1 MAIEP
6 KKIPDD
12 LVLFK
17 LPRSHK
23 PGEDR
28 ASKLI
33 ARHQSTVDMITASL
47 LGVNEGTYAST
58 NTAFTDSTE
67 CNVLYIPQSSAIQ
80 PLSPVIIEFQH
91 SVTKSFMCRSVHIVL
106 MSDNDNSE
114 TSKYQ
119 ETEGSSDPTPNL
131 VNPYEEEDKI
141 PSDLSIDHHPH
152 RTCEYNFTFGNSD
165 EKEEEENADEFENT
179 SDESEWMVDSTCIS
193 DLCSALKNVTL
204 ELAKRRDPAQ
214 LSDIRLL
221 VLNNIYKLDRDFA
234 SSVSKYFS
242 SKVHTLLKPIL
253 SFDVYLPTKG
263 LNCYDW
269 CVKIEVSPP

>member
-33 ARHQSTVDMITASL
+33 ARYQSTVDMITASL

-58 NTAFTDSTE
+58 NTTFTDSTE
-67 CNVLYIPQSSAIQ
+67 CDVLYIPQSSAIQ
-80 PLSPVIIEFQH
+80 PLPPVIIEFQH

-106 MSDNDNSE
+106 MDEIPSFIRMKLESDNDNSE

-165 EKEEEENADEFENT
+165 EEEEEENADEFENT
-179 SDESEWMVDSTCIS
+179 SDESEWMVDNTCIS

-204 ELAKRRDPAQ
+204 ELTKRRDLAQ

-234 SSVSKYFS
+234 SSVSNLIIS
-242 SKVHTLLKPIL
+242 TLTQLTAPSPIITGQEL
-253 SFDVYLPTKG
+253 A
-263 LNCYDW
+263 
-269 CVKIEVSPP
+269 